1 MTIDH
6 ELESE
11 DEGFKVQVVRLDD
24 DVQLRIEIV
33 GVDDESKIT
42 SIRLDDD
49 QALWLANAIA
59 DLCDA

>member
-11 DEGFKVQVVRLDD
+11 DEGYKVQVVRLDD